1 VTGRHLRLRKPRI
14 ASLLGWSALAVVGL
28 GIVWLVVSSMIARSR
43 LSELRTEL
51 PQLRQAISQGQFDR
65 AQALARRIE
74 NHAHTARAITT
85 GPVWWVAANV
95 PVLGSPLRTGR
106 IVSAET
112 DRLAQQVI
120 PSVLDLAQG
129 LSRGNL
135 VEKDTVDLTILR
147 RLSPQLSA
155 AARAARL
162 AADRVEASPPSWSQ
176 PVADARAQ
184 FVRELQQLRGELSG
198 ADGAVRLLL
207 PMLGESGPKRYFV
220 GFLNE
225 AEARGVGGIPGAFAI
240 VTADHGHV
248 VFRHF
253 GSDVELAGARAR
265 TPLGRDFDAR
275 YRQDD
280 PQGVI
285 ANSDISPE
293 FSYAARIWAGMWQ
306 AKTGQRI
313 DGALAVDP
321 TALSY
326 LLRVTGPATLPGGE
340 EVSAGN
346 VVELTQQWQY
356 AKYPAYDAQGNLARK
371 QYLTGIAEAA
381 SARITAGGNPTQLV
395 SALTQAARER
405 RLVVW
410 SADPQVQRELHVAGW
425 SGGLQPASGAR
436 AGFVVVNAAGS
447 KLDYYLDRS
456 MTWTQSQCG
465 SSGSAVASL
474 RLRNDAPTKGLP
486 PYVTIRADHQRGAK
500 PGDNRLL
507 VSFYAPAGAR
517 ITGVRVDGRP
527 VRFGMQNEAGSIV
540 TTLDV
545 ELPRQS
551 ARTITVSATGSVF
564 AQRVGVLEQPLV
576 RPMSVS
582 TRRGAC
588 GG

>member
-1 VTGRHLRLRKPRI
+1 MIGRRPRLTKRRV
-14 ASLLGWSALAVVGL
+14 AWLVGWSALAVVGI
-28 GIVWLVVSSMIARSR
+28 GILWLVVSSMIARSR
-43 LSELRTEL
+43 LSELRAEL
-51 PQLRQAISQGQFDR
+51 PQLREAISQGQFDR
-65 AQALARRIE
+65 AQALAHRIE
-74 NHAHTARAITT
+74 DHAHAARELTT

-95 PVLGSPLRTGR
+95 PVLGTPLRTGR
-106 IVSAET
+106 VVSAET

-120 PSVLDLAQG
+120 PSVLDLAHGLTQG
-129 LSRGNL
+129 TL
-135 VEKDTVDLTILR
+135 VAKDTVDLATLR
-147 RLSPQLSA
+147 RLAPQLAA

-162 AADRVEASPPSWSQ
+162 ATEHVEASPASWSQ
-176 PVADARAQ
+176 PVADARTQ
-184 FVRELQQLRGELSG
+184 FVSELRQLRGELSG
-198 ADGAVRLLL
+198 ADRAVRLLQ

-225 AEARGVGGIPGAFAI
+225 AESRGVGGLPGAFAI
-240 VTADHGHV
+240 VTADHGHI

-253 GSDVELAGARAR
+253 GSDVELASVRARAS
-265 TPLGRDFDAR
+265 LGRDFDAR

-340 EVSAGN
+340 QVSAGN
-346 VVELTQQWQY
+346 VVGLTQQWQY
-356 AKYPAYDAQGNLARK
+356 AKYPAYTPQGNLARK
-371 QYLTGIAEAA
+371 KYLTSIAEAA
-381 SARITAGGNPTQLV
+381 SARITAGGDPTQLV
-395 SALTQAARER
+395 GALTQSARER

-410 SADPQVQRELHVAGW
+410 SADPQVQHELDVAGW
-425 SGGLQPASGAR
+425 SGSVQPADGAR

-447 KLDYYLDRS
+447 KLDYYLGRS

-465 SSGSAVASL
+465 QSSSAVATL

-486 PYVTIRADHQRGAK
+486 PYVTIRADQQRGAK

-517 ITGVRVDGRP
+517 IVDVRLDGRP
-527 VRFGMQNEAGSIV
+527 VRFGVQTEAGSIV

-551 ARTITVSATGSVF
+551 ARTISVTATGAVF
-564 AQRVGVLEQPLV
+564 ADRVGVLEQPLV
-576 RPMSVS
+576 QPIQVS
-582 TRRGAC
+582 TRRGGC
-588 GG
+588 